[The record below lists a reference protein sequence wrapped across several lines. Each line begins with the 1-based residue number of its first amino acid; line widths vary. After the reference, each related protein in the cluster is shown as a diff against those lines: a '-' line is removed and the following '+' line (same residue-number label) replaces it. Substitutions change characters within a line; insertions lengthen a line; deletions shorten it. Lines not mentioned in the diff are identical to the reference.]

1 MNLLCVQLW
10 AHAYRDKVYH
20 AAVDT
25 NNGVESQNKMLKYNF
40 LPRNSRLTLSRLVIV
55 LNENFLPDM
64 HHKHMFLNYQ
74 MLPTYRAYN
83 SFVPPYLHGRPRQV
97 IIHCLERKSNCQKYN
112 EEDITVQDAVNGVFK
127 VMGSSG
133 KPYTVDFG
141 KTINKPSCSCLDW
154 IKWQIPC
161 KHFFSIFRLVP
172 EWSWDALPS
181 SYRNNPAISVSTS
194 IHTHNQELDVTD
206 TLSAAQQD
214 SNSQL
219 DNDMITDM
227 LDLPTKQVGQIQIMM
242 GYC

>member
-10 AHAYRDKVYH
+10 AHAYRDEVYH

-40 LPRNSRLTLSRLVIV
+40 LPRNTRLTLSRLVMV
-55 LNENFLPDM
+55 LNEHFLPDM
-64 HHKHMFLNYQ
+64 HHKHMFLNHQ

-112 EEDITVQDAVNGVFK
+112 KEDITIQDAINGVFAVK
-127 VMGSSG
+127 GSSG

-141 KTINKPSCSCLDW
+141 KLTNKPSCSCLDW

-161 KHFFSIFRLVP
+161 KHFFAIFRLVP

-181 SYRNNPAISVSTS
+181 SYRNNATISASTS
-194 IHTHNQELDVTD
+194 VHTQNQNQELDATD
-206 TLSAAQQD
+206 IPSAFQQD
-214 SNSQL
+214 SNTQFDDSIQ
-219 DNDMITDM
+219 ITDT
-227 LDLPTKQVGQIQIMM
+227 LDLPTKQVGQVQTMM
-242 GYC
+242 